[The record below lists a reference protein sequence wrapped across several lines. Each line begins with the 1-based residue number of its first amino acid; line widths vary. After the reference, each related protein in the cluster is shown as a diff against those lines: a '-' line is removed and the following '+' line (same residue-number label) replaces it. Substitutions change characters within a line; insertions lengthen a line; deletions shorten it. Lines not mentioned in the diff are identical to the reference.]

1 MNYDN
6 FLKLIRTKNEQDELL
21 NLIEDLTENLYKK
34 KADKPLS
41 PFQTLLK
48 NEIIKILQSQNIY
61 ENKLK
66 TEKFFKALLKS
77 VKELPVL
84 KLTIA
89 IEPDQ
94 HLIDSIKLW
103 ADKNKMNGTIF
114 EFIVDPKILGG
125 IIIVNP
131 NGTYSDYSLLRRIDE
146 LFTNQKQ
153 YISKLL

>member
-1 MNYDN
+1 MNYEN
-6 FLKLIRTKNEQDELL
+6 FLQLIRTKPEQDELL
-21 NLIEDLTENLYKK
+21 NLIEDLTENLYKNK
-34 KADKPLS
+34 SDLSLS
-41 PFQTLLK
+41 PFQTHLK
-48 NEIIKILQSQNIY
+48 NEIIKILQAQNIY

-66 TEKFFKALLKS
+66 TDKFFKALLKS

-94 HLIDSIKLW
+94 HLISTIKLW
-103 ADKNKMNGTIF
+103 ADKNKITGTIF

-131 NGTYSDYSLLRRIDE
+131 NGAYSDFSLLKRIDE
-146 LFTNQKQ
+146 LFINQKQ